1 MKYHHSTQKLTSL
14 AGLALLMVTFT
25 AHAIDAGPASPQQQ
39 ETEGWLQLQSSNKA
53 ASPKAQTATAT
64 ERELTMQRWLK
75 SYQHEIPQF
84 FDQEEGGKV
93 DSGSGG

>member
-1 MKYHHSTQKLTSL
+1 MALMKTKVLCCFTLL
-14 AGLALLMVTFT
+14 ATPLF

-39 ETEGWLQLQSSNKA
+39 ETEGWLLLQSRNKA
-53 ASPKAQTATAT
+53 ASTKPQTSTAT
-64 ERELTMQRWLK
+64 ERELSMQRWLK
-75 SYQHEIPQF
+75 SYEHEIPQF